1 MELPFPLSSWSQ
13 RSWECSD
20 SGHSNLQIRRT
31 AILAMPK
38 ASEDNRWEVKDLQ
51 QLLDD
56 FDAATIEIIT
66 VDGGEESVVV
76 RATTDA
82 ELMHLLQ

>member
-1 MELPFPLSSWSQ
+1 
-13 RSWECSD
+13 
-20 SGHSNLQIRRT
+20 
-31 AILAMPK
+31 MPK